1 MNERSFTPPRE
12 RVRAK
17 PRAPKK
23 GRKPGNFGTHPRL
36 TKLREALERQ
46 PSGLTLEVLAAALG
60 VTTRSVR
67 RYLMELARFVDLESI
82 ETEPGGAHLWR
93 IKPSERGRALNLRR
107 TQAYALLA
115 TRRHFEALKG
125 SALYDE
131 IDLVMRQLVMLA
143 QRPGRTA
150 TRGEIAANARLEDR
164 LLFLPDAPRRYESRA
179 EELDSLFHAV
189 ADLRTVTARVE
200 DETAGTLH
208 PYALLLHRGVI
219 WCVAH
224 SPYLKETRAM
234 SFDRMHEVRVTS
246 DRFSLPESFDVSE
259 WWQGDFGIGAPVRT
273 REKIR
278 ALVEFEARLA
288 SEVRSRKAHP
298 SQRTAVAPDGRVRVS
313 LTLGD
318 LQMATRWVLGF
329 GDGARAIEP
338 PELVRAVESSLRKS
352 LVKYI

>member
-1 MNERSFTPPRE
+1 MNVDRWLPPRE
-12 RVRAK
+12 RARAK
-17 PRAPKK
+17 PRTPKK
-23 GRKPGNFGTHPRL
+23 GRKAGNFGTHRRL

-46 PSGLTLEVLAAALG
+46 PSGLTLEALAAALA

-67 RYLMELARFVDLESI
+67 RYLMELGRWVDLESI

-150 TRGEIAANARLEDR
+150 ARGEIAENARLEDR
-164 LLFLPDAPRRYESRA
+164 LLFMPDPPRRYESRA
-179 EELDSLFHAV
+179 EELDSLFLAV
-189 ADLRTVTARVE
+189 ADLRAITARVE
-200 DETAGTLH
+200 GETAGTLH
-208 PYALLLHRGVI
+208 PYALLMHRGVI

-224 SPYLKETRAM
+224 SPYLKETNALPL
-234 SFDRMHEVRVTS
+234 DRMHDVRVTT
-246 DRFSLPESFDVSE
+246 DRFTLPDGFEVSD
-259 WWQGDFGIGAPVRT
+259 WWQGDFGIGAPVRP
-273 REKIR
+273 RERIR

-288 SEVRSRKAHP
+288 NEVRGRKAHP

-318 LQMATRWVLGF
+318 LQLATRWVLGF

-338 PELVRAVESSLRKS
+338 PELVRAVEAALRKS
-352 LVKYI
+352 LVKYM